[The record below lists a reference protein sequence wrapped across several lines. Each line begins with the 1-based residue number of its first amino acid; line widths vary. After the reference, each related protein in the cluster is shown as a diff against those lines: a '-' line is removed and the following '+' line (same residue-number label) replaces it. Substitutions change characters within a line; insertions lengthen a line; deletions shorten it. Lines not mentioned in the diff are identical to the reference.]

1 MNQEKKEKIALFRF
15 GVISRLLWVKED
27 ERQQEALLREITA
40 TPWEIPFSSRT
51 ALGRSTVLEWLKKYR
66 DSGDKL
72 ESLEPQQRSD
82 KGKARSLDEE
92 TEQTLVRLKTELK
105 GASLPVI
112 VRVARERKL
121 LSPDFHASIQSLY
134 RLFQRRGLNEPHGL
148 KPDLRRYEAE
158 LPNDLWQSDCMHG
171 PSVIVEGKARKS
183 FLFAFL
189 DDHSRLIPH
198 GEFYLQ
204 ENLKNLTDC
213 LIKALSKRGLPRKI
227 YLDNGPS
234 FRSHQLAHATASLGI
249 SLIHCTPYRPE
260 GKGKIERVFKTLR
273 MQFLPLL
280 PPTLSLAT
288 LNERFEQWCD
298 QTYHRTVHGT
308 TKETPWDRYTRHL
321 HLLRPAPKSLT
332 DFFRTRA
339 RRKVDRD
346 RTVTLHGRIYE
357 APVEL
362 IEKNVHLLYHEE
374 DPQRIE
380 IFYQDQSYGFL
391 IPLNSHINARIK
403 RNKERMEIESKPTS
417 KSNLPVPKSYQGG
430 KLFERRQDDDDSL

>member
-1 MNQEKKEKIALFRF
+1 MDKEKKEKIALFRF

-27 ERQQEALLREITA
+27 ERQQEALVREITSTA
-40 TPWEIPFSSRT
+40 WEIPFSGRT
-51 ALGRSTVLEWLKKYR
+51 LLGRSTVLEWLKKYR
-66 DSGDKL
+66 DSGGKID
-72 ESLEPQQRSD
+72 SLEPQPRSD

-105 GASLPVI
+105 GASLSVI
-112 VRVARERKL
+112 LRVAQERKL
-121 LSPDFHASIQSLY
+121 LPPDFHTSIQSLY
-134 RLFQRRGLNEPHGL
+134 RLFQRRGLNEPQGV

-171 PSVIVEGKARKS
+171 PSVIVDGKVRKS

-227 YLDNGPS
+227 YVDNGPS

-260 GKGKIERVFKTLR
+260 GKGKIERYFKTVR

-280 PPTLSLAT
+280 LPSLSLPTL
-288 LNERFEQWCD
+288 NQRWEEWID
-298 QTYHRTVHGT
+298 QTYHRNIHGT
-308 TKETPWDRYTRHL
+308 TKETPWHRYTQHL
-321 HLLRPAPKSLT
+321 HLLRPAPKNLS

-362 IEKNVHLLYHEE
+362 IEKNVNLLYHEN

-380 IFYQDQSYGFL
+380 IFCQDQSYGFL
-391 IPLNSHINARIK
+391 VSLNPHINARIK
-403 RNKERMEIESKPTS
+403 RNAERTHIEPQRTSEFTPPTVKP
-417 KSNLPVPKSYQGG
+417 YQGG
-430 KLFERRQDDDDSL
+430 KLFERRHDDDSL

>member
-1 MNQEKKEKIALFRF
+1 MDKEKKEKIALFRF
-15 GVISRLLWVKED
+15 GVISRLLWIKED
-27 ERQQEALLREITA
+27 ERQQEALLREITSRA
-40 TPWEIPFSSRT
+40 WELPFSSRT
-51 ALGRSTVLEWLKKYR
+51 VLGRSTVLEWLKKYR
-66 DSGDKL
+66 DSGDKI
-72 ESLEPQQRSD
+72 ESLQPQARSD

-92 TEQTLVRLKTELK
+92 TERTLVGLKSELK
-105 GASLPVI
+105 GASLPVV

-121 LSPDFHASIQSLY
+121 LPPDFHASIQSLY
-134 RLFQRRGLNEPHGL
+134 RLFQRRGLNEPQGL

-171 PSVIVEGKARKS
+171 PSVIVDGKVRKS

-227 YLDNGPS
+227 YVDNGPS

-260 GKGKIERVFKTLR
+260 GKGKIERYFKTVR

-280 PPTLSLAT
+280 LPSLSLPTL
-288 LNERFEQWCD
+288 NQRWEEWID
-298 QTYHRTVHGT
+298 QTYHRNIHGT
-308 TKETPWDRYTRHL
+308 TKETPWHRYTQHL
-321 HLLRPAPKSLT
+321 HLLRPAPKNLS

-362 IEKNVHLLYHEE
+362 IEKNVNLLYHEN

-391 IPLNSHINARIK
+391 VSLNPHINARIK
-403 RNKERMEIESKPTS
+403 RNAERTHVEPQRTSELTPPTVKP
-417 KSNLPVPKSYQGG
+417 YQGG
-430 KLFERRQDDDDSL
+430 KLFERRHDDDSL

>member
-1 MNQEKKEKIALFRF
+1 MH
-15 GVISRLLWVKED
+15 G
-27 ERQQEALLREITA
+27 
-40 TPWEIPFSSRT
+40 P
-51 ALGRSTVLEWLKKYR
+51 
-66 DSGDKL
+66 
-72 ESLEPQQRSD
+72 
-82 KGKARSLDEE
+82 
-92 TEQTLVRLKTELK
+92 
-105 GASLPVI
+105 PVI
-112 VRVARERKL
+112 V
-121 LSPDFHASIQSLY
+121 D
-134 RLFQRRGLNEPHGL
+134 
-148 KPDLRRYEAE
+148 
-158 LPNDLWQSDCMHG
+158 
-171 PSVIVEGKARKS
+171 GKVRKS

-189 DDHSRLIPH
+189 DDHSRLISH

-213 LIKALSKRGLPRKI
+213 LMKALSKRGLPRKI

-260 GKGKIERVFKTLR
+260 GKGKIERYFKTLR

-280 PPTLSLAT
+280 PPSLSLPA

-308 TKETPWDRYTRHL
+308 TKETPWNRYTQHL
-321 HLLRPAPKSLT
+321 HLLRSAPKNLS
-332 DFFRTRA
+332 DFFRIRA

-362 IEKNVHLLYHEE
+362 IEKNVNLLYHED

-380 IFYQDQSYGFL
+380 IFYQDQSHGFL
-391 IPLNSHINARIK
+391 VPLNPHINARIK
-403 RNKERMEIESKPTS
+403 RNAERTDIEPQMTPTD
-417 KSNLPVPKSYQGG
+417 PPPTAKSYQGG
-430 KLFERRQDDDDSL
+430 KLFERRQDDDSL

>member
-1 MNQEKKEKIALFRF
+1 MDKEKKEKIALFRF

-27 ERQQEALLREITA
+27 ERRQEALLREIISTA
-40 TPWEIPFSSRT
+40 WEIPFSKRT
-51 ALGRSTVLEWLKKYR
+51 ALGRSTVLDWLKKYR
-66 DSGDKL
+66 DSGGKI

-92 TEQTLVRLKTELK
+92 TEQTLIGLKAELK
-105 GASLPVI
+105 GASLPV
-112 VRVARERKL
+112 VLRVARERKL

-134 RLFQRRGLNEPHGL
+134 RLFQRRGINEPLAL
-148 KPDLRRYEAE
+148 KPDLRRYETE

-171 PSVIVEGKARKS
+171 PPVIVDGKVRKS

-260 GKGKIERVFKTLR
+260 GKGKIERYFKTVR

-280 PPTLSLAT
+280 PPSLSLID
-288 LNERFEQWCD
+288 LNERFQQWCD

-308 TKETPWDRYTRHL
+308 TKETPWDRYAQHL
-321 HLLRPAPKSLT
+321 HLLRATPKNLF
-332 DFFRTRA
+332 DFFRIRA

-346 RTVTLHGRIYE
+346 RTVTLHGKIYE

-362 IEKNVHLLYHEE
+362 IEKNVNLLYHED

-380 IFYQDQSYGFL
+380 ILYQDQSYGFL
-391 IPLNSHINARIK
+391 VPLDPHINARIK
-403 RNKERMEIESKPTS
+403 RNAERTEIEPQPTS
-417 KSNLPVPKSYQGG
+417 TAPAPLTKSYQGG
-430 KLFERRQDDDDSL
+430 KLFERRPDDESL

>member
-1 MNQEKKEKIALFRF
+1 MDKEKKEKIALFRF
-15 GVISRLLWVKED
+15 GVISRLLWIKGE
-27 ERQQEALLREITA
+27 ERQQEVLLREITSTA
-40 TPWEIPFSSRT
+40 WEIPFSRRT
-51 ALGRSTVLEWLKKYR
+51 VLGRSTVLEWFKKYR
-66 DSGDKL
+66 DSGSKI

-92 TEQTLVRLKTELK
+92 TEQTLVGLKTELK

-112 VRVARERKL
+112 LRVARERKL
-121 LSPDFHASIQSLY
+121 LPPDFHASFQSLY
-134 RLFQRRGLNEPHGL
+134 RLFQRLGLNEPQGL
-148 KPDLRRYEAE
+148 KPDLRRYETE

-171 PSVIVEGKARKS
+171 PSVIVNGKVRKS

-260 GKGKIERVFKTLR
+260 GKGKIERYFKTLR

-280 PPTLSLAT
+280 PPSLSLTA

-298 QTYHRTVHGT
+298 QTAACSAF
-308 TKETPWDRYTRHL
+308 
-321 HLLRPAPKSLT
+321 PAP
-332 DFFRTRA
+332 
-339 RRKVDRD
+339 
-346 RTVTLHGRIYE
+346 
-357 APVEL
+357 
-362 IEKNVHLLYHEE
+362 
-374 DPQRIE
+374 
-380 IFYQDQSYGFL
+380 
-391 IPLNSHINARIK
+391 
-403 RNKERMEIESKPTS
+403 SKIAA
-417 KSNLPVPKSYQGG
+417 
-430 KLFERRQDDDDSL
+430 

>member
-1 MNQEKKEKIALFRF
+1 MEKEKKEKIALFRF
-15 GVISRLLWVKED
+15 GVISGLLWVKED
-27 ERQQEALLREITA
+27 ERQKEALLREITSR
-40 TPWEIPFSSRT
+40 TWEIPFSSRT
-51 ALGRSTVLEWLKKYR
+51 ALGRSTVLDWLKKYR
-66 DSGDKL
+66 DSGERI
-72 ESLEPQQRSD
+72 ESLQPQTRSD

-92 TEQTLVRLKTELK
+92 TEQVLVGLKTELK

-121 LSPDFHASIQSLY
+121 LPPDFRASIQSLY
-134 RLFQRRGLNEPHGL
+134 RLFQRRGLNEPQGV
-148 KPDLRRYEAE
+148 KPDLRRYETE

-171 PSVIVEGKARKS
+171 PPVIADDKVRKS

-189 DDHSRLIPH
+189 DDHSRLLPH

-204 ENLKNLTDC
+204 ENLPNLTDC

-260 GKGKIERVFKTLR
+260 GKGKIERFFKSLR

-280 PPTLSLAT
+280 PASLSLTT

-298 QTYHRTVHGT
+298 QTYHRTLHGT

-321 HLLRPAPKSLT
+321 HLLRPAPKNLS

-346 RTVTLHGRIYE
+346 RTVTLDGKIYE
-357 APVEL
+357 GPVEL
-362 IEKNVHLLYHEE
+362 IEKNVHLLYHKN

-380 IFYQDQSYGFL
+380 IFYQDRSYGFL
-391 IPLNSHINARIK
+391 VPLNPHINARIK
-403 RNKERMEIESKPTS
+403 RNAHHTDIEAQRPSPPPPPIT
-417 KSNLPVPKSYQGG
+417 KSYQGG
-430 KLFERRQDDDDSL
+430 KLFERRHDDDSL

>member
-1 MNQEKKEKIALFRF
+1 MDKEKREKVALFRF

-27 ERQQEALLREITA
+27 ERQKEALLREITS
-40 TPWEIPFSSRT
+40 TTWEIPFSRRT
-51 ALGRSTVLEWLKKYR
+51 ALGRSTVLDWLKKYR
-66 DSGDKL
+66 DSGDRI

-92 TEQTLVRLKTELK
+92 TEQTLIRLKMELK
-105 GASLPVI
+105 AASLPVI
-112 VRVARERKL
+112 LRVARERKL
-121 LSPDFHASIQSLY
+121 LPSDFRASIQSLY
-134 RLFQRRGLNEPHGL
+134 RLFQRRGLNEPQGV

-171 PSVIVEGKARKS
+171 PAVIVEGKVRKS

-204 ENLKNLTDC
+204 ENLKSLTDC

-234 FRSHQLAHATASLGI
+234 YRSHQLAHATASLGI

-260 GKGKIERVFKTLR
+260 GKGKIERYFKTLR
-273 MQFLPLL
+273 MQFIPLL
-280 PPTLSLAT
+280 PTSVTLAV
-288 LNERFEQWCD
+288 LNEAFEKWCD
-298 QTYHRTVHGT
+298 QTYHRTVHGS
-308 TKETPWDRYTRHL
+308 TKETPLDRYTKHL
-321 HLLRPAPKSLT
+321 HLLRAAPKNLH

-346 RTVTLHGRIYE
+346 RTVTLEGRIYE

-362 IEKNVHLLYHEE
+362 IEKNVTLLYHPD
-374 DPQRIE
+374 DPLRVE
-380 IFYQDQSYGFL
+380 TFFQDQSYGFL
-391 IPLNSHINARIK
+391 VPLDPHINARIK
-403 RNKERMEIESKPTS
+403 RHKERTDIEPEQSSPPAP
-417 KSNLPVPKSYQGG
+417 PVTPAYQGG
-430 KLFERRQDDDDSL
+430 KLFERRPDDDSL

>member
-1 MNQEKKEKIALFRF
+1 MDQEKKEKIALFRF
-15 GVISRLLWVKED
+15 GVISRLLWIKGQ
-27 ERQQEALLREITA
+27 ERQQDALLREMTSKA
-40 TPWEIPFSSRT
+40 WEIPFSNRT

-66 DSGDKL
+66 DSGDRL
-72 ESLEPQQRSD
+72 ESLQPQTRSD

-92 TEQTLVRLKTELK
+92 TEQALGHLKTELK

-112 VRVARERKL
+112 LRVARERKL
-121 LSPDFHASIQSLY
+121 LPPDFHASLQSLY
-134 RLFQRRGLNEPHGL
+134 RLFQRKGLNEPQDL
-148 KPDLRRYEAE
+148 KPDLRRFESE
-158 LPNDLWQSDCMHG
+158 LPNDLWQSECMHG
-171 PSVIVEGKARKS
+171 SSVIVDGKVKKS

-204 ENLKNLTDC
+204 ENLKNLIDC

-260 GKGKIERVFKTLR
+260 GKGKIERLFKSLR

-280 PPTLSLAT
+280 PPSLSLT
-288 LNERFEQWCD
+288 DLNERFEQWCD
-298 QTYHRTVHGT
+298 QAYHQTVHGT
-308 TKETPWDRYTRHL
+308 TQETPWDRYTRHL
-321 HLLRPAPKSLT
+321 HLLRPAPKNLS
-332 DFFRTRA
+332 DFLRTRA

-357 APVEL
+357 APVDL
-362 IEKNVHLLYHEE
+362 IEKNVHLLYHET

-380 IFYQDQSYGFL
+380 VFYQDQSYGFL
-391 IPLNSHINARIK
+391 VPLNPHINARIK
-403 RNKERMEIESKPTS
+403 RNAQRTHLEPQGGSPSPPNPVKP
-417 KSNLPVPKSYQGG
+417 YQGG
-430 KLFERRQDDDDSL
+430 KLFERRPNDDSL

>member
-1 MNQEKKEKIALFRF
+1 M
-15 GVISRLLWVKED
+15 
-27 ERQQEALLREITA
+27 
-40 TPWEIPFSSRT
+40 
-51 ALGRSTVLEWLKKYR
+51 
-66 DSGDKL
+66 
-72 ESLEPQQRSD
+72 RSD

-92 TEQTLVRLKTELK
+92 TEQILVRLKTELK

-112 VRVARERKL
+112 LRVARERKL
-121 LSPDFHASIQSLY
+121 LPHDFHSSVQSLY
-134 RLFQRRGLNEPHGL
+134 RLFQRRGLNEPQGL
-148 KPDLRRYEAE
+148 KPDLRRYETE

-171 PSVIVEGKARKS
+171 PSVIIDGKVRKS

-260 GKGKIERVFKTLR
+260 GKGKIERFFKTLR

-280 PPTLSLAT
+280 PPSLSLPT
-288 LNERFEQWCD
+288 LNQRWEEWID
-298 QTYHRTVHGT
+298 QTYHRNVHGT
-308 TKETPWDRYTRHL
+308 TKETPWDRYTQHL
-321 HLLRPAPKSLT
+321 HLLRPAPRNLS

-357 APVEL
+357 APIEL
-362 IEKNVHLLYHEE
+362 IEKNVNLLYHEN

-380 IFYQDQSYGFL
+380 IFYQDQSHGFL
-391 IPLNSHINARIK
+391 VPLNPHINARIK
-403 RNKERMEIESKPTS
+403 RNADRTDIQPLRPSEPTPPIVKPY
-417 KSNLPVPKSYQGG
+417 KGG
-430 KLFERRQDDDDSL
+430 KLFERRPDDDSL

>member
-1 MNQEKKEKIALFRF
+1 MDQEKKQKIALFRF
-15 GVISRLLWVKED
+15 GVISRLLWVKEE
-27 ERQQEALLREITA
+27 ERQREALLREITSMA
-40 TPWEIPFSSRT
+40 WEIPFSSRT

-66 DSGDKL
+66 DSGGKI

-82 KGKARSLDEE
+82 KGKPRSLDEE
-92 TEQTLVRLKTELK
+92 TEQTLVRLKAELK
-105 GASLPVI
+105 AASLPVI
-112 VRVARERKL
+112 LRVARERKL
-121 LSPDFHASIQSLY
+121 LPPDFHASIQSLY
-134 RLFQRRGLNEPHGL
+134 RLFQRRGLNEPQGP
-148 KPDLRRYEAE
+148 KPDLRRYETE

-171 PSVIVEGKARKS
+171 PSVIVEGKVRKS

-198 GEFYLQ
+198 GQFYLQ
-204 ENLKNLTDC
+204 ENLKNLIDC
-213 LIKALSKRGLPRKI
+213 LVKALCKRGLPRKI

-260 GKGKIERVFKTLR
+260 GKGKIERFFKTLR

-280 PPTLSLAT
+280 PPSLSLT
-288 LNERFEQWCD
+288 DLNERFQQWCD

-308 TKETPWDRYTRHL
+308 TQETPWDRYTQHL
-321 HLLRPAPKSLT
+321 HLLRPAPQNLS

-346 RTVTLHGRIYE
+346 RTVTLNGKIYE

-362 IEKNVHLLYHEE
+362 IGKNVHLLYHPD

-391 IPLNSHINARIK
+391 VSLNPYINARIK
-403 RNKERMEIESKPTS
+403 RSSKRTHIEPQLASLSPPPS
-417 KSNLPVPKSYQGG
+417 AKSYQGG
-430 KLFERRQDDDDSL
+430 KLFERRPDDDSL

>member
-1 MNQEKKEKIALFRF
+1 MDKDKREKVALFRF

-27 ERQQEALLREITA
+27 ERRQEALLREITSMA
-40 TPWEIPFSSRT
+40 WEIPFSKRT
-51 ALGRSTVLEWLKKYR
+51 ALGRSTVLDWLKKYR
-66 DSGDKL
+66 DSGNKI

-112 VRVARERKL
+112 LRVARERKL
-121 LSPDFHASIQSLY
+121 LPPDFRASIQSLY
-134 RLFQRRGLNEPHGL
+134 RLFQRRGLNEPQGL
-148 KPDLRRYEAE
+148 KPDLRRYETE

-171 PSVIVEGKARKS
+171 PPVVVDGKVRKS

-227 YLDNGPS
+227 YIDNGPS
-234 FRSHQLAHATASLGI
+234 YRSHQLAHATASLGI

-260 GKGKIERVFKTLR
+260 GKGKIERWFKSLR

-280 PPTLSLAT
+280 LPSLSLAD
-288 LNERFEQWCD
+288 LNERFEKWCD

-308 TKETPWDRYTRHL
+308 TKETPWDRYTQHL
-321 HLLRPAPKSLT
+321 HLLRPGPKDLS
-332 DFFRTRA
+332 DFFRIRA

-362 IEKNVHLLYHEE
+362 IEKNVNLLYHED

-391 IPLNSHINARIK
+391 VPLNPHINARIK
-403 RNKERMEIESKPTS
+403 RNKERTDIEPQLASTAP
-417 KSNLPVPKSYQGG
+417 PPAAKSYQGG
-430 KLFERRQDDDDSL
+430 KLFERRQDDEPL

>member
-1 MNQEKKEKIALFRF
+1 MDKDKREKVALFRF

-27 ERQQEALLREITA
+27 ERRQEALLREITSTA
-40 TPWEIPFSSRT
+40 WEIPFSKRT
-51 ALGRSTVLEWLKKYR
+51 ALGRSTVLDWLKKYR
-66 DSGDKL
+66 DSGNKI

-112 VRVARERKL
+112 LRVARERKL
-121 LSPDFHASIQSLY
+121 LPPDFHASVQSLY
-134 RLFQRRGLNEPHGL
+134 RLFQRRGLNEPQEL
-148 KPDLRRYEAE
+148 KPDLRRYETE
-158 LPNDLWQSDCMHG
+158 LPNDIWQSDCMHG
-171 PSVIVEGKARKS
+171 PPVIVEGKVRKS

-260 GKGKIERVFKTLR
+260 GKGKIERWFKSLR

-280 PPTLSLAT
+280 SSSLSLAD
-288 LNERFEQWCD
+288 LNEQLEQWCD

-321 HLLRPAPKSLT
+321 HLLRAAPKNLS
-332 DFFRTRA
+332 DFFRTRV

-346 RTVTLHGRIYE
+346 RTVTLDGRIYE
-357 APVEL
+357 GPVEL
-362 IEKNVHLLYHEE
+362 IEKNVNLLYHED

-391 IPLNSHINARIK
+391 VPLDPHINARVK
-403 RNKERMEIESKPTS
+403 RKKERTEIEPQSS
-417 KSNLPVPKSYQGG
+417 ALPAPPLTISYQGG
-430 KLFERRQDDDDSL
+430 ILFERRQDDESL